1 MIAVGFIV
9 WQTRQDSGS
18 SGPAKTASGI
28 KTIWCVP
35 EAEVACRTANIEKVE
50 ILTPAAIE
58 KRFNAAGTATDL
70 GTDAVVAPDY
80 WVLRWK
86 RLFTVSAPLAETA
99 VVAVQKDG
107 SAKDCRGRLSCLV
120 GLGPR
125 FSIPSLTDSSAGLL
139 TAALALKAAAVPASI
154 DDTDPKTATAIDA
167 VKQTLQG
174 QTSPEMLNN
183 LLTLPL
189 LDAAV
194 MTRAEFLTAKPA
206 KAIASAVVPAG
217 VLTLQVGTFAGTPT
231 IDLRATLTTTLT
243 ANGWQPATTRLSSS
257 DFAFI
262 NKTYD
267 RLR

>member
-1 MIAVGFIV
+1 MVAGGFIV
-9 WQTRQDSGS
+9 WQTRQDPGP
-18 SGPAKTASGI
+18 SGPAKTASPI

-35 EAEVACRTANIEKVE
+35 EAEVACRTANIANVE
-50 ILTPAAIE
+50 ILTPSAIE

-70 GTDAVVAPDY
+70 GTKVVVAPDY
-80 WVLRWK
+80 WVLRWR
-86 RLFTVSAPLAETA
+86 RLFTVSVPLAETA

-107 SAKDCRGRLSCLV
+107 ATKDCRGRLSCLV
-120 GLGPR
+120 ALGPR
-125 FSIPSLTDSSAGLL
+125 FSMPSLTDSSAGLL
-139 TAALALKAAAVPASI
+139 AAALALKAAAVPASL
-154 DDTDPKTATAIDA
+154 DDTDTKTAAAIDA

-194 MTRAEFLTAKPA
+194 MTRAEFTSAKPA
-206 KAIASAVVPAG
+206 KAIATAVEPAG
-217 VLTLQVGTFAGTPT
+217 VVILRVGAFAGTPT
-231 IDLRATLTTTLT
+231 LDLRATLTATLT
-243 ANGWQPATTRLSSS
+243 ANGWQPATTRPSSP
-257 DFAFI
+257 DFAYI